1 VARRVLSRAHGEAL
15 AESELAEVRA
25 SLAHEEGKAAVSA
38 RELLAPELR
47 GVLVIGLG
55 VGILQQLTGINAVFF
70 YAPVIFQHAG
80 ASTDAAF
87 LQAVYVGLV
96 NLAFTVV
103 AILLID
109 RLGRRPLLMWGT
121 AGIALSMGLM
131 AWGFR
136 GTNVDA
142 DMVLLGMLAFVASFA
157 VSLGPIMW
165 VLLSEI
171 FPNRVRGL
179 AISCVGL
186 VNSGVSFLVQLL
198 FPWELQNLGNSRP
211 WLIYG
216 AFAMVGLLFI
226 AKLVP
231 ETRGRS
237 LEELEDS
244 LVRRS

>member
-1 VARRVLSRAHGEAL
+1 
-15 AESELAEVRA
+15 
-25 SLAHEEGKAAVSA
+25 
-38 RELLAPELR
+38 
-47 GVLVIGLG
+47 
-55 VGILQQLTGINAVFF
+55 
-70 YAPVIFQHAG
+70 
-80 ASTDAAF
+80 
-87 LQAVYVGLV
+87 
-96 NLAFTVV
+96 
-103 AILLID
+103 
-109 RLGRRPLLMWGT
+109 
-121 AGIALSMGLM
+121 
-131 AWGFR
+131 
-136 GTNVDA
+136 
-142 DMVLLGMLAFVASFA
+142 MVLLGMLAFVASFA